1 MTTATNTFANF
12 DFQRF
17 NAFCSRNGM
26 NLLDPNGD
34 LTVQGQAVMETSN
47 CVVAAGAG
55 SGKTTVLSFRF
66 LRMVAQGISPERILT
81 ITFTKKATAEM
92 KSRIYEL
99 LQKGHEEGLV
109 SDSSMAKFAEVSIS
123 TVDSFCSEVVR
134 ASAVHQGVPSSF
146 RIMDDDDL
154 ERVSDSIVRM
164 LLNRHYNEPV
174 VQRLY
179 SNFSVEN
186 LNAVFLDLARN
197 HLNIT
202 RPIDV
207 PRSMDTLKALVTDK
221 IAQLEDE
228 RLNAKRVRKQ
238 PTKEEL
244 FYMNALHDAPF
255 MEAYYGLVCEYEEE
269 LFSRK
274 RTAGALS
281 FNDVMQL
288 AIRILKD
295 EVHIRDRFKSRFDS
309 VMVDEFQDNNDDY
322 RKLIYLLCERQYI
335 EGAVRTYDSEG
346 IPDLQ
351 ALSKNKIFLVGDEK
365 QSIYRFRGADV
376 SVFKRL
382 SSEICTSPIE
392 LRKNWRSEPAI
403 IHFCNHAFPTV
414 MENFGEEDYEASYI
428 PLEPRD
434 AIIPRSRIALLHP
447 DLSNEDAT
455 AGRSNIEC
463 EANVVAQLIADI
475 CSGKAPFL
483 VPDDSDK
490 TLLRPPRPNEIG
502 LLLKVGSH
510 QAVFEKALTAK
521 EIPYTVSEA
530 RSLVSDSVANDF
542 YSALQACTYTYDRI
556 SYVAYLKSP
565 FCSLSDS
572 ELQVVLDEK
581 RSSEDLPQMLSSR
594 IKRAN
599 DNLASLF
606 KVASAGSICR
616 TLDYMWYD
624 MGYRGYML
632 SRTLNRPYAD
642 HFDYLYALAVDYDAK
657 GQTLVDFLDYLR
669 PLLGRGSTKTKEVTV
684 FKENVSGVQIMTVHK
699 SKGLAF
705 KVAIVADMHSG
716 AKGPSGFQPN
726 NYKVGDDVFLSYEQG
741 TDSVGAMHNPVKDI
755 LSPMEKGMENAETKR
770 ILYVAATR
778 ARYHLVFSG
787 CIDERTPLH
796 PDPEKKNVMLTYL
809 LHSIGY
815 DPATWTGNLKG
826 DGFELEELCM
836 EPRFVE
842 PAVHDRD
849 KTFYRSVFESANVP
863 ILPNGIVSRAV
874 TQLGSIEPSSEESHE
889 TSRRRLPSI
898 ASDPVIAKYSFNTGF
913 GTLVHK
919 LIEDRIKG
927 LMEDESQLLGMLP
940 EKADEEEKSLL
951 FKDARSMADS
961 FMTGRL
967 YDSIRGKEL
976 LSEKRFIMFD
986 GTSFIEGAI
995 DLLAVGEDCI
1005 DVIDFKTDSTCA
1017 FEDHKA
1023 QLGQYVNAVSSMYNQ
1038 SHETQRKIRAFVCYL
1053 RDVDSYL
1060 ELSLD

>member
-1 MTTATNTFANF
+1 MTATIETFANF
-12 DFQRF
+12 DFSKF
-17 NAFCSRNGM
+17 NSFCSRNGM
-26 NLLDPNGD
+26 NLLGPNGE

-66 LRMVAQGISPERILT
+66 LRMVAQGLSPERILT

-134 ASAVHQGVPSSF
+134 ASAVHQGVPASF

-154 ERVSDSIVRM
+154 ERMSSSIVRM

-179 SNFSVEN
+179 GNFSVEN

-202 RPIDV
+202 KPVDV
-207 PRSMDTLKALVTDK
+207 HSCMENLKALVSEK

-244 FYMNALHDAPF
+244 FYINALQDVPF

-274 RTAGALS
+274 RTVGALS

-322 RKLIYLLCERQYI
+322 RKLIYLLCERQYN
-335 EGAVRTYDSEG
+335 EGEERAYDNEG
-346 IPDLQ
+346 IPSLQ

-382 SSEICTSPIE
+382 SSEICTAPIE

-403 IHFCNHAFPTV
+403 IHFCNLSFPTV
-414 MENFGEEDYEASYI
+414 MENLGGEDYEASYI

-434 AIIPRSRIALLHP
+434 AIIPKSRIALLHP

-455 AGRSNIEC
+455 AGHSNIEC
-463 EANVVAQLIADI
+463 EANVVAQFIADI
-475 CSGKAPFL
+475 CSGKTSFL

-542 YSALQACTYTYDRI
+542 YSALQACVYTYDRI
-556 SYVAYLKSP
+556 SYAAYLKSP
-565 FCSLSDS
+565 FCSLNDS
-572 ELQVVLDEK
+572 ELQIVLDEK
-581 RSSEDLPQMLSSR
+581 RSPEEISPELSLR
-594 IKRAN
+594 LERAN
-599 DNLASLF
+599 ENLASLF
-606 KVASAGSICR
+606 KVSSAGSICR

-624 MGYRGYML
+624 MGYRDYML
-632 SRTLNRPYAD
+632 SRALNRPYAD

-669 PLLGRGSTKTKEVTV
+669 PLLGRGSGKTKEVTV

-705 KVAIVADMHSG
+705 KVVIVADMHSG

-726 NYKVGDDVFLSYEQG
+726 NYKLGDDVFLSYERG

-755 LSPMEKGMENAETKR
+755 LSPMEKGMDNAETKR

-787 CIDERTPLH
+787 CIDEKTPVF
-796 PDPEKKNVMLTYL
+796 PDPDKKNVMLTYL

-815 DPATWTGNLKG
+815 DPATWTGGLKG

-836 EPRFVE
+836 KPCFVE
-842 PAVHDRD
+842 PVVKDRD
-849 KTFYRSVFESANVP
+849 KSFYMKVFEEATVP
-863 ILPNGIVSRAV
+863 TLPQGIVSRAV
-874 TQLGSIEPSSEESHE
+874 TQLEPNEEAASEPEKKEES
-889 TSRRRLPSI
+889 SRRRLPSI
-898 ASDPVIAKYSFNTGF
+898 ASDPVIARYSFNTGF

-919 LIEDRIKG
+919 LIENRIKG
-927 LMEDESQLLGMLP
+927 TDEDVDGLLP
-940 EKADEEEKSLL
+940 EKANEEEKGLL
-951 FKDARSMADS
+951 LNDAVNMAES
-961 FMTGRL
+961 FMEGKL
-967 YDSIRGKEL
+967 YDSIREKEL

-986 GTSFIEGAI
+986 GASFIEGAI
-995 DLLAVGEDCI
+995 DLLAVGEDDI
-1005 DVIDFKTDSTCA
+1005 DVIDFKTDSSCSY
-1017 FEDHKA
+1017 EDHKV
-1023 QLGQYVNAVSSMYNQ
+1023 QLGQYAKAVSSMYNQ
-1038 SHETQRKIRAFVCYL
+1038 GHRPYRKIRAFVCYL

>member
-1 MTTATNTFANF
+1 MTTMETFYN
-12 DFQRF
+12 
-17 NAFCSRNGM
+17 FCSKNGM
-26 NLLDPNGD
+26 NLLGPNGE

-99 LQKGHEEGLV
+99 LQKGHEEGIV
-109 SDSSMAKFAEVSIS
+109 SDPSMARFAEVSIS

-134 ASAVHQGVPSSF
+134 ASAVHQGVPASF

-154 ERVSDSIVRM
+154 ERMSSSIVRM

-179 SNFSVEN
+179 TNFSVEN

-202 RPIDV
+202 KPVDV
-207 PRSMDTLKALVTDK
+207 HSCMENLKALVSEK
-221 IAQLEDE
+221 IALLEDE

-244 FYMNALHDAPF
+244 FYINALQDAPF

-274 RTAGALS
+274 RTAGTLS

-322 RKLIYLLCERQYI
+322 RKLIYLLCERQYD
-335 EGAVRTYDSEG
+335 EGEERAYDSEG
-346 IPDLQ
+346 IPSLQ

-382 SSEICTSPIE
+382 SSEICTAPIE

-414 MENFGEEDYEASYI
+414 MENLDGEDYEASYI

-434 AIIPRSRIALLHP
+434 AIIPKSRIALLHP
-447 DLSNEDAT
+447 DLSNDDAT
-455 AGRSNIEC
+455 AGHSNIEC
-463 EANVVAQLIADI
+463 EANVVAQFIADI
-475 CSGKAPFL
+475 CSGKTPFL

-542 YSALQACTYTYDRI
+542 YSALQTCVYTYDRI
-556 SYVAYLKSP
+556 SYAAYLKSP
-565 FCSLSDS
+565 FCSFTDS
-572 ELQVVLDEK
+572 ELQIVLDEK
-581 RSSEDLPQMLSSR
+581 RSPEEILPELSLR
-594 IKRAN
+594 LERVN
-599 DNLASLF
+599 ENLSLLF
-606 KVASAGSICR
+606 KIASCGSICR

-624 MGYRGYML
+624 MGYRDYML

-642 HFDYLYALAVDYDAK
+642 HFDYLYALAVDYDSK

-684 FKENVSGVQIMTVHK
+684 FKEDVSGVQIMTVHK

-705 KVAIVADMHSG
+705 KVVIVADMHSG

-726 NYKVGDDVFLSYEQG
+726 NYKLGDDVFLSYERG

-755 LSPMEKGMENAETKR
+755 LSPREKGMDNAETKR

-787 CIDERTPLH
+787 CIDEKTPIF
-796 PDPEKKNVMLTYL
+796 PDPDKKNVMLTYL

-815 DPATWTGNLKG
+815 DPATWTGCLKG
-826 DGFELEELCM
+826 DGFELDDLCM
-836 EPRFVE
+836 KPCFVE
-842 PAVHDRD
+842 PVVNDRD
-849 KTFYRSVFESANVP
+849 KSFYRKVFEEATVP
-863 ILPNGIVSRAV
+863 TLPQGIVSKAV
-874 TQLGSIEPSSEESHE
+874 TQLEPNEEPASEPEKKEES
-889 TSRRRLPSI
+889 SRRRLPSI
-898 ASDPVIAKYSFNTGF
+898 ASDPVIAKYLFNTGF

-919 LIEDRIKG
+919 LIENRIKG
-927 LMEDESQLLGMLP
+927 KDEDVDGLLP
-940 EKADEEEKSLL
+940 EKANEEEKSLL
-951 FKDARSMADS
+951 LKDAVNMAES
-961 FMTGRL
+961 FMEGRL
-967 YDSIRGKEL
+967 YDSIREKEL

-986 GTSFIEGAI
+986 GASFIEGAI
-995 DLLAVGEDCI
+995 DLLAVGEDNI
-1005 DVIDFKTDSTCA
+1005 DVIDFKTDSSCSY
-1017 FEDHKA
+1017 EDHKV
-1023 QLGQYVNAVSSMYNQ
+1023 QLGQYAKAVSGMYNQ
-1038 SHETQRKIRAFVCYL
+1038 GHRPYRKIRAFVCYL